1 MSAPAAKALSLPATT
16 IAPMPS
22 SASNSASACPS
33 AFSAFGRL
41 RVIVPTRPRV
51 PTMMFSY
58 AIGVDFREEPQG
70 EAPDF
75 IRPPSPCPLPQAG
88 EGMMF
93 LAKGGRHDRS
103 AYRILGGAAAA
114 PVARGDVHRPRL
126 VQVFRVHPAR
136 HGAVLRLGRVPG
148 PARLRRVRRGAD
160 RGRDA

>member
-41 RVIVPTRPRV
+41 RVIMPTRPRV

-70 EAPDF
+70 EAPAF

-88 EGMMF
+88 GGMMF

-136 HGAVLRLGRVPG
+136 HGA
-148 PARLRRVRRGAD
+148 
-160 RGRDA
+160 

>member
-1 MSAPAAKALSLPATT
+1 LGEPAAKALSPPAKA
-16 IAPMPS
+16 IAPMA
-22 SASNSASACPS
+22 SAAANSASACPSSFISASLS

-93 LAKGGRHDRS
+93 SRKEAVMIDPRT
-103 AYRILGGAAAA
+103 AWLGA
-114 PVARGDVHRPRL
+114 
-126 VQVFRVHPAR
+126 
-136 HGAVLRLGRVPG
+136 LRLRFWLEAMFIAHASFKYFV
-148 PARLRRVRRGAD
+148 
-160 RGRDA
+160 